1 MSEAK
6 KRRDYGDGSLYFRD
20 SDNRWVGSFYHDG
33 ERKYVYGSVGGKK
46 EEARQ
51 KLKAAMKQAEA
62 GTLVASNKQTVATF
76 LGYWLSVKKLPL
88 KPGAYATYASYVN
101 VHMVPH
107 LGRIQLQKLTRHHV
121 QRFVNALFDEEDLE
135 PGTIQTAYTILN
147 VAMSDA
153 VEWQMLA
160 ANPCKAVSLPRVE
173 SRDYTVLN
181 REQAQA
187 LIAFLDGHA
196 LEALVTVALATG
208 MRRGELLCLK
218 WSDVD
223 LERGHMYI
231 QRSLTFINGQGYK
244 EVTPKT
250 KSSKRHITLPRFAL
264 ETLKRHRTAQVKV
277 RLESA
282 TWTDPDLV
290 FPTKTGKYIP
300 TSTLQREFRLIL
312 ERAELPPMRF
322 HDLRHTCATLLLSQG
337 ISPKVVQELLGH
349 SSIKIT
355 MDRYGHVIP
364 GMQETAMIAYDTLF
378 TLNDI
383 KEKANLV

>member
-6 KRRDYGDGSLYFRD
+6 KRRDYGEGSLYFKRG
-20 SDNRWVGSFYHDG
+20 DNRWVGSFYHNG

-46 EEARQ
+46 DEARQ
-51 KLKAAMKQAEA
+51 KLKEAIKQAEA

-76 LGYWLSVKKLPL
+76 LEYWLSVKKLPL

-107 LGRIQLQKLTRHHV
+107 LGKIQLQKLARHHV
-121 QRFVNALFDEEDLE
+121 QRFVNTLFNEEDLE

-160 ANPCKAVSLPRVE
+160 ANPCRAVSLPRVE

-187 LIAFLDGHA
+187 LIASLDGHA

-223 LERGHMYI
+223 LERGHIYV

-250 KSSKRHITLPRFAL
+250 KSSKRHITLPRFAI
-264 ETLKRHRTAQVKV
+264 ETLKQHRTSQHITRIDAQVWAE
-277 RLESA
+277 L
-282 TWTDPDLV
+282 DLI
-290 FPTKTGKYIP
+290 FPAKAGKYIP
-300 TSTLQREFRLIL
+300 TSTLQRTFRLLL
-312 ERAELPPMRF
+312 ERAGLPIMRF

-364 GMQETAMIAYDTLF
+364 GMQETAMAAYDTLF
-378 TLNDI
+378 TLNDT
-383 KEKANLV
+383 KEKAN